1 MIDKIDF
8 IVKEWWI
15 VSETVDQLLYA
26 FFYLF
31 PLLMIFI
38 GVKLKPNLSFLPIP
52 LKTVDFLTPYLL
64 LSVTIQTYLANLE
77 PAHLYF
83 YILLSVFGIGYA
95 SYLAFSKRILIISTF
110 FRTWWRYTFIF
121 TLIYHFL
128 VGGYGVYVNLL
139 A

>member
-95 SYLAFSKRILIISTF
+95 SYLAFSKRILIIRTF

>member
-15 VSETVDQLLYA
+15 VSETVDQLLYL

>member
-15 VSETVDQLLYA
+15 VSETVDQLLYL

-83 YILLSVFGIGYA
+83 YILLSDFGIGYA
-95 SYLAFSKRILIISTF
+95 SYLTFSRRILIVGTF

-121 TLIYHFL
+121 TLIYHFV
-128 VGGYGVYVNLL
+128 VGGYGVFVNLL

>member
-1 MIDKIDF
+1 MINEIDF

-15 VSETVDQLLYA
+15 VSETVDQLLYL

>member
-1 MIDKIDF
+1 MINEIDF

-15 VSETVDQLLYA
+15 VSETVDQLLYL

-121 TLIYHFL
+121 TLIYHFV

>member
-15 VSETVDQLLYA
+15 VSKTVDQLLYL

>member
-1 MIDKIDF
+1 M
-8 IVKEWWI
+8 
-15 VSETVDQLLYA
+15 SETVDQLLYL

-38 GVKLKPNLSFLPIP
+38 GAKLKPNLSFLPIP

-64 LSVTIQTYLANLE
+64 ISVTIQTYLASLE
-77 PAHLYF
+77 PVHLYF
-83 YILLSVFGIGYA
+83 YILLSAFGIAYA
-95 SYLAFSKRILIISTF
+95 SYLAFSKRVLIVGIF

-121 TLIYHFL
+121 SLIYHFL
-128 VGGYGVYVNLL
+128 VGGYGIYLNIL

>member
-1 MIDKIDF
+1 MINKIDS
-8 IVKEWWI
+8 IAKEWWI
-15 VSETVDQLLYA
+15 VSETVDHILYL

-64 LSVTIQTYLANLE
+64 ISVTIQTHLVNLE
-77 PAHLYF
+77 PIHLYF
-83 YILLSVFGIGYA
+83 YILLSVFGIAYA
-95 SYLAFSKRILIISTF
+95 SYLAFSKRILIVGTF

-121 TLIYHFL
+121 SLIYHLL
-128 VGGYGVYVNLL
+128 VGGYGVYLNIL